1 MLTPCPE
8 CSHAIWSEVRS
19 FGTFRTAVY
28 FDDEEHS
35 DTYATAVWRCPGCG
49 RGLRDHIVLVAP
61 ERVSLTRRSRT
72 VPSSRSGLDVPE
84 E

>member
-35 DTYATAVWRCPGCG
+35 DTYATAVWRCPGC
-49 RGLRDHIVLVAP
+49 RLGLRDHVVVLDAP
-61 ERVSLTRRSRT
+61 DGVPTGRSRT
-72 VPSSRSGLDVPE
+72 ATPSRSERGFPE
-84 E
+84 G